1 MKKNWNEIKLWR
13 YGDGQTDMVVDG
25 KFTSPS
31 QTDIGLAL
39 GAVNAA
45 IGDGTAKMRP
55 FMLPQV
61 VGWVATRISKKKE
74 EPVPNKDLRKRLAG
88 AVYCAADRLLY
99 RWGEEVT
106 DNNWHS
112 IRRVNDC
119 YGPGVEIQW
128 VIGQWIR
135 VAAWPPQPANLT
147 LPDLERAARVCEQ
160 IQEYKEGTETRDRIE
175 QTIRNLGKI

>member
-45 IGDGTAKMRP
+45 IGGGTATMRP

-61 VGWVATRISKKKE
+61 VGWVARRINKKKG
-74 EPVPNKDLRKRLAG
+74 PVPNEDLYNRLAVT
-88 AVYCAADRLLY
+88 VYRAADRLLA
-99 RWGEEVT
+99 RWGDNVM
-106 DNNWHS
+106 DNNYHS
-112 IRRVNDC
+112 IRRVTDC
-119 YGPGVEIQW
+119 YGPCVEIQW